1 MVNKKKLTSLLI
13 YGIKLKQSNQLKLN
27 YMNTTEVTKED
38 KAYNLLKMVAVGV
51 LVTFILSVL
60 IKSDTGQIINK
71 LDGFKF

>member
-27 YMNTTEVTKED
+27 YMNTVEETRED
-38 KAYNLLKMVAVGV
+38 KVYNLLKLVAFGV
-51 LVTFILSVL
+51 VLAVIMSVL